1 MHSRIKKLLLQ
12 VAKAIAPFK
21 PLLEWMV
28 GIECFISSNWVKMA
42 HKHLMMVSWRI
53 PPQPEH
59 FDHQIDQYYLWIKSR
74 NPQWVERGIYS
85 SLALKEGKLL
95 ELCCGDGFNA
105 RNFYSLK
112 ANEVVA
118 CDFDL
123 KAIRTAKK
131 KNSAFNITF
140 KIADIRTHMPDGYYE
155 NIIWDAAIEH
165 FTDMEIK
172 NILSDIKKR
181 LTPDGILSGHT
192 VVEREDG
199 QKQLSH
205 HEYEVKNKE
214 DLLRYL
220 SPFFSNVLVFET
232 KYPSRQNLYFWASDS
247 EIPFGHGWPHFS
259 KKENM

>member
-1 MHSRIKKLLLQ
+1 MLFRS
-12 VAKAIAPFK
+12 
-21 PLLEWMV
+21 
-28 GIECFISSNWVKMA
+28 
-42 HKHLMMVSWRI
+42 
-53 PPQPEH
+53 
-59 FDHQIDQYYLWIKSR
+59 
-74 NPQWVERGIYS
+74 
-85 SLALKEGKLL
+85 
-95 ELCCGDGFNA
+95 
-105 RNFYSLK
+105 
-112 ANEVVA
+112 
-118 CDFDL
+118 
-123 KAIRTAKK
+123 
-131 KNSAFNITF
+131 
-140 KIADIRTHMPDGYYE
+140 DGYYE

-205 HEYEVKNKE
+205 HEYEFKNKE